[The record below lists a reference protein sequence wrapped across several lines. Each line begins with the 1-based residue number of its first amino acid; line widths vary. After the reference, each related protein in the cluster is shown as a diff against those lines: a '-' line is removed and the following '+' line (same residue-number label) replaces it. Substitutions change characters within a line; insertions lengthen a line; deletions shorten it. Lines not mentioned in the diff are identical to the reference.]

1 MFKIIEI
8 TKEEANKIIETKE
21 PLGLF
26 WLEDDG
32 KFIAIYN
39 STEYGLIEEF
49 NNKEECL
56 QWLKDWF
63 KKPDI
68 EYLKTLSVEL
78 YGNRKVYYNLLSN
91 SIRESYDNLC
101 ETMDE
106 RRETFNNIWD
116 ILKKQRAIDEKR
128 KAEGIISNS
137 EALESSKELLKYL
150 ESRLE
155 YAKQEKQRIQ
165 IQYNIYDT
173 MLNGTIKEINRISTL
188 INNLKENIKLSE
200 ESWKAHKG
208 E

>member
-1 MFKIIEI
+1 MEIREI
-8 TKEEANKIIETKE
+8 TKEEAFKIIETYAPK
-21 PLGLF
+21 GLF
-26 WLEDDG
+26 WLEDDS
-32 KFIAIYN
+32 KFIAIDN
-39 STEYGLIEEF
+39 STEDALVEEF
-49 NNKEECL
+49 NDKEECL

-63 KKPDI
+63 KKPGS
-68 EYLKTLSVEL
+68 EEL
-78 YGNRKVYYNLLSN
+78 YGNRKVCYNKSAN
-91 SIRESYDNLC
+91 SIRESYDNLR

-106 RRETFNNIWD
+106 RRESFNNIWD

-128 KAEGIISNS
+128 KTEGIISNS

-155 YAKQEKQRIQ
+155 YVKQEKQRIQ

-173 MLNGTIKEINRISTL
+173 MLNGTIKEINRITTL
-188 INNLKENIKLSE
+188 INNLKENIELSE

>member
-1 MFKIIEI
+1 MEIMEIMEI
-8 TKEEANKIIETKE
+8 TKEEAFKIIETYTPK
-21 PLGLF
+21 GLF
-26 WLEDDG
+26 WLEADG
-32 KFIAIYN
+32 KFIAIDN
-39 STEYGLIEEF
+39 SSGEAFVEEF
-49 NNKEECL
+49 IDKEECL

-63 KKPDI
+63 KKPGC
-68 EYLKTLSVEL
+68 EEL
-78 YGNRKVYYNLLSN
+78 YGDRKVCYNLLSN
-91 SIRESYDNLC
+91 SVRESYDNLR

-128 KAEGIISNS
+128 KTEGIISNS

-155 YAKQEKQRIQ
+155 YVKQEKQRIQ

-173 MLNGTIKEINRISTL
+173 MLNGTIKETNRISTL

>member
-1 MFKIIEI
+1 MFEITKI
-8 TKEEANKIIETKE
+8 TKEEARKIIETKE
-21 PLGLF
+21 PKGLF
-26 WLEDDG
+26 WLIDG
-32 KFIAIYN
+32 DTFIVIDN
-39 STEYGLIEEF
+39 SRGEAFVEEF
-49 NNKEECL
+49 DDKEECL

-68 EYLKTLSVEL
+68 EHLKTLGVEL

-106 RRETFNNIWD
+106 RREAFNNIWD

-155 YAKQEKQRIQ
+155 YVKQEKQRIQ

-173 MLNGTIKEINRISTL
+173 MLNGTVKEINRLSTL

>member
-1 MFKIIEI
+1 MFEITKI
-8 TKEEANKIIETKE
+8 TKEEAHKIIETKE
-21 PLGLF
+21 PEGLF
-26 WLEDDG
+26 WFINGDT
-32 KFIAIYN
+32 FIAIDN
-39 STEYGLIEEF
+39 SRGEAFVEEF
-49 NNKEECL
+49 HDKEEGL

-63 KKPDI
+63 KKPGD
-68 EYLKTLSVEL
+68 EEL
-78 YGNRKVYYNLLSN
+78 YGNRKVYYNRLSN
-91 SIRESYDNLC
+91 SVR

-106 RRETFNNIWD
+106 QRETFNNIWD

-128 KAEGIISNS
+128 KTEGIISNS

-155 YAKQEKQRIQ
+155 YVEQEKQRIQ

>member
-1 MFKIIEI
+1 MFKITKI
-8 TKEEANKIIETKE
+8 TKEEAFKIIETRE
-21 PLGLF
+21 PEGLF

-39 STEYGLIEEF
+39 STEYGLVEEF

-63 KKPDI
+63 KKPGN
-68 EYLKTLSVEL
+68 EEL
-78 YGNRKVYYNLLSN
+78 YGDRKVCYNLFSN
-91 SIRESYDNLC
+91 SVRESYDDL
-101 ETMDE
+101 
-106 RRETFNNIWD
+106 REHIDNQREAFNNIWD
-116 ILKKQRAIDEKR
+116 ILKNQRAIDDKR

-200 ESWKAHKG
+200 ESYLSSTLKLS
-208 E
+208 

>member
-1 MFKIIEI
+1 MFEITKI
-8 TKEEANKIIETKE
+8 TKEEAHNIISVFE

-26 WLEDDG
+26 YLESNG
-32 KFIAIYN
+32 RFVAIDN
-39 STEYGLIEEF
+39 SSGEAFIEEF
-49 NNKEECL
+49 NDEEGCL
-56 QWLKDWF
+56 QWLKDRF
-63 KKPDI
+63 KKPNS
-68 EYLKTLSVEL
+68 EEL
-78 YGNRKVYYNLLSN
+78 YGNRKVCYNLLSN
-91 SIRESYDNLC
+91 SIRESYDDLR
-101 ETMDE
+101 ETMDD

-155 YAKQEKQRIQ
+155 YAKQEKQRIR

>member
-1 MFKIIEI
+1 MEIKEI
-8 TKEEANKIIETKE
+8 TKEEAFKITETKE
-21 PLGLF
+21 PEGLF
-26 WLEDDG
+26 WLIDG
-32 KFIAIYN
+32 DEFIVIDN
-39 STEYGLIEEF
+39 SRGEAFVEGF
-49 NNKEECL
+49 QDKEEGL

-63 KKPDI
+63 KKPGC
-68 EYLKTLSVEL
+68 EEL
-78 YGNRKVYYNLLSN
+78 YGDRKVRYNRIAN
-91 SIRESYDNLC
+91 SIRDYNDDLH
-101 ETMDE
+101 ETMDD

-116 ILKKQRAIDEKR
+116 ILKKQRDIDEKR

-188 INNLKENIKLSE
+188 IDNLKENIKLSE

>member
-1 MFKIIEI
+1 MFEITKI
-8 TKEEANKIIETKE
+8 TKEEAHKIIETNK
-21 PLGLF
+21 PSGLF
-26 WLEDDG
+26 WLEDDS

-39 STEYGLIEEF
+39 STEYGLVEEF

-63 KKPDI
+63 KKPD
-68 EYLKTLSVEL
+68 SVEL
-78 YGNRKVYYNLLSN
+78 YGNRKVYFNLLSN

-208 E
+208 EIDYGN

>member
-1 MFKIIEI
+1 MEIKKI
-8 TKEEANKIIETKE
+8 TKEEAHKIIETKE

-68 EYLKTLSVEL
+68 EHLKTLSVEL

>member
-8 TKEEANKIIETKE
+8 TKEEANKIIETKD

-26 WLEDDG
+26 WLIDG
-32 KFIAIYN
+32 DTFIAIDN
-39 STEYGLIEEF
+39 SRGEAFVEEF
-49 NNKEECL
+49 DDKEEGL

-63 KKPDI
+63 KKPGD
-68 EYLKTLSVEL
+68 EEL
-78 YGNRKVYYNLLSN
+78 YGNRKVCYNLLSN
-91 SIRESYDNLC
+91 SVR

-106 RRETFNNIWD
+106 RRETFNDIWD
-116 ILKKQRAIDEKR
+116 ILKKQRTIDEKR
-128 KAEGIISNS
+128 KTEGIISNS

-155 YAKQEKQRIQ
+155 YVKQEKRRIQ

>member
-1 MFKIIEI
+1 MEIKEI
-8 TKEEANKIIETKE
+8 TKEEAFKIIETYTPK
-21 PLGLF
+21 GLF

-32 KFIAIYN
+32 KFIAIDN
-39 STEYGLIEEF
+39 STEGALVEEF
-49 NNKEECL
+49 NDKEECL

-63 KKPDI
+63 KKPGS
-68 EYLKTLSVEL
+68 EEL
-78 YGNRKVYYNLLSN
+78 YGNRKVCYNQLAN
-91 SIRESYDNLC
+91 SIHESYDNLR

-155 YAKQEKQRIQ
+155 YVKQEKQRIQ

>member
-8 TKEEANKIIETKE
+8 TKEEAHKIIETKE
-21 PLGLF
+21 PEGLF
-26 WLEDDG
+26 WLIDG
-32 KFIAIYN
+32 DTFIAIDN
-39 STEYGLIEEF
+39 SRGEAFVEEF
-49 NNKEECL
+49 HDKEECL

-63 KKPDI
+63 KKPGD
-68 EYLKTLSVEL
+68 EEL
-78 YGNRKVYYNLLSN
+78 YGNRKVCYNLLSN
-91 SIRESYDNLC
+91 SVR

-106 RRETFNNIWD
+106 RRETFNDIWD

-128 KAEGIISNS
+128 KSEGIISNS

-155 YAKQEKQRIQ
+155 YVKQEKQRIQ

-173 MLNGTIKEINRISTL
+173 MLNGTIKEINRLSTL

>member
-1 MFKIIEI
+1 MFKITEI
-8 TKEEANKIIETKE
+8 TKEEAFKIIKTYAPK
-21 PLGLF
+21 GLF

-32 KFIAIYN
+32 KFIAIVN
-39 STEYGLIEEF
+39 STEYGLVEEF

-63 KKPDI
+63 KKPD
-68 EYLKTLSVEL
+68 SVEL
-78 YGNRKVYYNLLSN
+78 YGNRKVYFNL
-91 SIRESYDNLC
+91 
-101 ETMDE
+101 
-106 RRETFNNIWD
+106 
-116 ILKKQRAIDEKR
+116 
-128 KAEGIISNS
+128 NS

-165 IQYNIYDT
+165 IQYNVYDT

>member
-1 MFKIIEI
+1 MEIKEI
-8 TKEEANKIIETKE
+8 TKEEAFKITETKE
-21 PLGLF
+21 PEGLF
-26 WLEDDG
+26 YLIDG
-32 KFIAIYN
+32 DEFIIIDN
-39 STEYGLIEEF
+39 SRGKAFVEGF
-49 NNKEECL
+49 QDKEEGL
-56 QWLKDWF
+56 QWLKDRF
-63 KKPDI
+63 KKPGC
-68 EYLKTLSVEL
+68 EEL
-78 YGNRKVYYNLLSN
+78 YGDRKVRHNLFSN
-91 SIRESYDNLC
+91 SVRESYDNLR
-101 ETMDE
+101 ETMDD

>member
-1 MFKIIEI
+1 MFEITKI

-21 PLGLF
+21 PEGLF
-26 WLEDDG
+26 WLIDG
-32 KFIAIYN
+32 DTFVVIDN
-39 STEYGLIEEF
+39 SRGEAFVEEF
-49 NNKEECL
+49 DDEEEGL

-63 KKPDI
+63 KKPGN
-68 EYLKTLSVEL
+68 KEL
-78 YGNRKVYYNLLSN
+78 YGNRKVCYNLFSN
-91 SIRESYDNLC
+91 SVRESYDNLC

>member
-1 MFKIIEI
+1 MFEITKI
-8 TKEEANKIIETKE
+8 TKEEARKIIETKE
-21 PLGLF
+21 PEGLF
-26 WLEDDG
+26 WLIDG
-32 KFIAIYN
+32 DTFIVIDN
-39 STEYGLIEEF
+39 SRGEAFVEEF
-49 NNKEECL
+49 DDKEEGL

-63 KKPDI
+63 KKPD
-68 EYLKTLSVEL
+68 SVEL
-78 YGNRKVYYNLLSN
+78 YGNRKVCYNLFSN
-91 SIRESYDNLC
+91 SVRESYDDLR

-128 KAEGIISNS
+128 RAEGIISNS
-137 EALESSKELLKYL
+137 EALEYSKELLKHL

>member
-8 TKEEANKIIETKE
+8 TKEEAHKIIETKE
-21 PLGLF
+21 PEGLF
-26 WLEDDG
+26 WLIDG
-32 KFIAIYN
+32 DTFIAIDN
-39 STEYGLIEEF
+39 SRGEAFVEEF
-49 NNKEECL
+49 DDKEEGL

-63 KKPDI
+63 KKPGD
-68 EYLKTLSVEL
+68 EEL
-78 YGNRKVYYNLLSN
+78 YGNRKVCYNLLSN
-91 SIRESYDNLC
+91 SVRESYDNLR

-128 KAEGIISNS
+128 KTEGIISNS

-155 YAKQEKQRIQ
+155 YVKQEKQRIQ

>member
-21 PLGLF
+21 PEGLF

-32 KFIAIYN
+32 KFIAIVN
-39 STEYGLIEEF
+39 STEVALVEEF
-49 NNKEECL
+49 KDKEECL

-63 KKPDI
+63 KKPGD
-68 EYLKTLSVEL
+68 EEL
-78 YGNRKVYYNLLSN
+78 YGNRKVCYNLLSN
-91 SIRESYDNLC
+91 SVR

-155 YAKQEKQRIQ
+155 YVEQEKQRIQ

-188 INNLKENIKLSE
+188 INGLKENIKLSE

>member
-1 MFKIIEI
+1 MFEITKI
-8 TKEEANKIIETKE
+8 TKEEAFKIIETYAPK
-21 PLGLF
+21 GLF

-32 KFIAIYN
+32 KFIAIVN
-39 STEYGLIEEF
+39 STEVALVEEF
-49 NNKEECL
+49 KDKEECL

-63 KKPDI
+63 KKPGD
-68 EYLKTLSVEL
+68 KEL
-78 YGNRKVYYNLLSN
+78 YGNRKVCYNLLSN
-91 SIRESYDNLC
+91 SVR
-101 ETMDE
+101 ETMGE

-128 KAEGIISNS
+128 KTEGIISNS
-137 EALESSKELLKYL
+137 EALESSKELLKYF

-188 INNLKENIKLSE
+188 INGLKENIKLSE

>member
-26 WLEDDG
+26 WFIYGDT
-32 KFIAIYN
+32 FIAIDN
-39 STEYGLIEEF
+39 SRGEAFVEEF
-49 NNKEECL
+49 DDKEEGL

-63 KKPDI
+63 KKPGD
-68 EYLKTLSVEL
+68 EEL
-78 YGNRKVYYNLLSN
+78 YGNRKVCYNLLSN
-91 SIRESYDNLC
+91 SVRESYDDLR

-106 RRETFNNIWD
+106 QRETFNNIWD
-116 ILKKQRAIDEKR
+116 ILKKQRTIDEKR
-128 KAEGIISNS
+128 KTEGIISNS

-155 YAKQEKQRIQ
+155 YVKQEKQRIQ

-188 INNLKENIKLSE
+188 INGLKENIKLSE